1 MKVISVLLLS
11 ASFAISAV
19 GEVWAASHTF
29 SLTITAA
36 QAEVKSGSQPTVNTT
51 LTNLSNRVV
60 TIEFNTPL
68 CDYAVEVRNSAGN
81 LAPDTE
87 LKRESDCAKHA
98 TGRDIIAPLRP
109 HDSQKDTIPV
119 SAFSDM
125 SQPGKYSVQVMWKA
139 PKEFGGVVVKSN
151 TITITVTE

>member
-1 MKVISVLLLS
+1 VKILSALLLLATGLAQS
-11 ASFAISAV
+11 RQAP
-19 GEVWAASHTF
+19 F

>member
-11 ASFAISAV
+11 TSFAISAV

-87 LKRESDCAKHA
+87 LKRESGQTFVLYQDFACA
-98 TGRDIIAPLRP
+98 
-109 HDSQKDTIPV
+109 
-119 SAFSDM
+119 
-125 SQPGKYSVQVMWKA
+125 
-139 PKEFGGVVVKSN
+139 
-151 TITITVTE
+151 